1 MSFASEAREELCRS
15 LPEKRCCQFAQ
26 CYGILM
32 FCNTFSK
39 SEIKII
45 TESRAF
51 AEYLPKLFRRT
62 FGLEFDQFPSL
73 QQPGKLTFVI
83 DDPEKLYYI
92 FEAYGQEHEALALHI
107 NFAVLENEC
116 CRQSF
121 MKGAFLAGGSVT
133 DPDKRYHLEMVTSH
147 QKVGDEA
154 YQLLL
159 EMGFSPMDAQRTGSR
174 ILYFKR
180 SDMIVDF
187 LAAIGARVCAMKII
201 EAKVEK
207 ELRNGVNRRC
217 NCDTAN
223 LGKAVDAAQQQLMAI
238 RQLRSLGKF
247 DALPR
252 KLQDAAALREE
263 NPEATLS
270 ELAAM
275 AQPPLSKPA
284 MSHRMRKL
292 IDLSTEG

>member
-1 MSFASEAREELCRS
+1 MSFASEVREELCRVM
-15 LPEKRCCQFAQ
+15 PEKRCCKFAE
-26 CYGILM
+26 CYGVLM

-39 SEIKII
+39 NEIKII
-45 TESRAF
+45 TESRTF
-51 AEYLPKLFRRT
+51 AELLPRLFRRT
-62 FGLEFDQFPSL
+62 FGLDFDQFPSL
-73 QQPGKLTFVI
+73 QQPGKLTFII
-83 DDPEKLYYI
+83 DDPEKLSYI
-92 FEAYGQEHEALALHI
+92 FSAYGQEHESLALHV
-107 NFAVLENEC
+107 NFAVLEDEC

-121 MKGAFLAGGSVT
+121 MRGAFLAGGSVT
-133 DPDKRYHLEMVTSH
+133 DPDKRYHLELVTSH
-147 QKVGDEA
+147 QKVGDET

-159 EMGFSPMDAQRTGSR
+159 EMGFHPMDAQRSGSR

-187 LAAIGARVCAMKII
+187 LTAIGAPVCAMKII

-223 LGKAVDAAQQQLMAI
+223 LGKAVDAAQQQLTAI
-238 RQLRSLGKF
+238 RKLRDSGKF
-247 DALPR
+247 DALPE
-252 KLQDAAALREE
+252 KLRDAAQLREE

-275 AQPPLSKPA
+275 ASPPLSKPA

-292 IDLSTEG
+292 IELSTEG